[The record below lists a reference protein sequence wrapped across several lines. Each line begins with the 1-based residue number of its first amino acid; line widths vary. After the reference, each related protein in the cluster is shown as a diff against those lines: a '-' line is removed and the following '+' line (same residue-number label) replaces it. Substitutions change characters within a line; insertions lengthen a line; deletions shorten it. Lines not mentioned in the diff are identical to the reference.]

1 MKKRANEKRFSTTA
15 SSSVKTRT
23 PAGKALSQSK
33 TSRSVC
39 LSLIGDED
47 TGNFES
53 DDGYESPEDHDEDEK
68 NDKMEREAAYK
79 NISVYWQNRFVP
91 ETTLKRL
98 PFFPTSRNR
107 MQCSS
112 DKIPLNWKDRIKGFI
127 FFDNKFSHISNNK
140 LRLQVDPNLE
150 EYLTMKA
157 RDKTISYDTPK
168 IELIFLKWLQ
178 DCHVN
183 FDRDFRFE
191 VRDRARELASC
202 KYSYVTYVIARFVFV
217 LLVTIHILRS
227 CFLQIFVLL
236 IYVYDLLVYI
246 GSFIFIIFLRYFD
259 YFKFHLYLLV
269 YLTLISLNPL

>member
-1 MKKRANEKRFSTTA
+1 MEGLFLYFPFKRGKETRPSLPTHYETAAMKKRANEKRYASTAA
-15 SSSVKTRT
+15 SLKSRT
-23 PAGKALSQSK
+23 PAGKALSQTQSK
-33 TSRSVC
+33 TRSVC
-39 LSLIGDED
+39 LSLVGDDD

-53 DDGYESPEDHDEDEK
+53 DDGYETQEDHDEDEK

-98 PFFPTSRNR
+98 PFFPTARNR

-157 RDKTISYDTPK
+157 RDKTISYDIPK
-168 IELIFLKWLQ
+168 IELVFLKWLQ

-191 VRDRARELASC
+191 VRDRSREAASC
-202 KYSYVTYVIARFVFV
+202 KYCLHVTF
-217 LLVTIHILRS
+217 IL
-227 CFLQIFVLL
+227 
-236 IYVYDLLVYI
+236 
-246 GSFIFIIFLRYFD
+246 
-259 YFKFHLYLLV
+259 FHN
-269 YLTLISLNPL
+269 TA

>member
-23 PAGKALSQSK
+23 PAGKALSQSQK
-33 TSRSVC
+33 ASRSVC
-39 LSLIGDED
+39 LSLIGDDD

-53 DDGYESPEDHDEDEK
+53 DDCYESPEDHDEDEK

-98 PFFPTSRNR
+98 PFFPSARNR

-112 DKIPLNWKDRIKGFI
+112 EKIPLNWKDRIKGFI

-140 LRLQVDPNLE
+140 LRLQVDPSLE

-168 IELIFLKWLQ
+168 IELVFLKWLQ

-191 VRDRARELASC
+191 VRDRARELATC
-202 KYSYVTYVIARFVFV
+202 KYSCITYVIV
-217 LLVTIHILRS
+217 RS
-227 CFLQIFVLL
+227 
-236 IYVYDLLVYI
+236 VY
-246 GSFIFIIFLRYFD
+246 FFFA
-259 YFKFHLYLLV
+259 
-269 YLTLISLNPL
+269 T